1 MSQLFDLKLEM
12 MCVFTQN
19 NPWSFNKHLLLF
31 LLSKEKESEKMEYIK
46 RMWPTES
53 AKQISYNLTVNEMAS
68 TGPAWVSTRSSAYI
82 IYFSLFNFYR
92 IFQSVSLIFEPAL
105 FLLLGCLV
113 QHQCNGFFLLSYVL
127 FWHDCLLSARSMFFS
142 NKR

>member
-68 TGPAWVSTRSSAYI
+68 TGPAWVSTRSSVY
-82 IYFSLFNFYR
+82 
-92 IFQSVSLIFEPAL
+92 
-105 FLLLGCLV
+105 
-113 QHQCNGFFLLSYVL
+113 
-127 FWHDCLLSARSMFFS
+127 M
-142 NKR
+142 